1 MTTETPP
8 VDPVIHDWS
17 NDLEGELVEAGMDQ
31 PQAQAFARAFELGMT
46 RVLSV
51 MATKQEL
58 RELRLELK
66 QDLQREI
73 DRLRSEMRYL
83 FLFFGGIMTA
93 LLSAILA
100 IVA

>member
-1 MTTETPP
+1 MTTETAP
-8 VDPVIHDWS
+8 DPIVHDWS
-17 NDLEGELVEAGMDQ
+17 NDLEEELVEVGMEP
-31 PQAQAFARAFELGMT
+31 PQAKAFARAFELGLT
-46 RVLSV
+46 RVMSV
-51 MATKQEL
+51 MATKQDL
-58 RELRLELK
+58 LLTK

-73 DRLRSEMRYL
+73 DRLRGEMRYL